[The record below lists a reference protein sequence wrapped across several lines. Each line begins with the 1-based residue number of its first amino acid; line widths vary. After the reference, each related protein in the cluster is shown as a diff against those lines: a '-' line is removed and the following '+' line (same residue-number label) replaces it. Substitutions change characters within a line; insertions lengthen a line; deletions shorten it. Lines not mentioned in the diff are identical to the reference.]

1 MSSAALLAAT
11 VSGDRLELSAAG
23 DWTADR
29 ANDLE
34 RLVTAVAIPPQSP
47 IKVVQ
52 VNMAGVAKLDTY
64 GAWLLER
71 LLRGSRES
79 GAAADVIN
87 LDDQFRTLVDTVHQT
102 TELPDPERMR
112 RKSVTDWLAAVGENI
127 AEVGQ
132 SAALFLQMLGAV
144 TSAFLRIFWRPRT
157 FRFTSLVNQVDLVGW
172 RAVPIILL
180 ITFLIGAIL
189 AQQGIFHFRRFG
201 ADIFVVDMVG
211 ILVLREVGVLIVCIM
226 VAGRSGSAYTAELGS
241 MKMREEID
249 ALQTMGFD
257 PISVLVLPRILAL
270 VIAVPMLTFLGE
282 MSALYGAGLVA
293 SLYGGIQPEVFLQRL
308 REVISVNH
316 FMVGMIKAPCMAMVI
331 GIVACVRGL
340 ETKGSAESLGAQTT
354 AAVVQAIFLVIVLDG
369 IFAVFFAAIDK

>member
-1 MSSAALLAAT
+1 MSSEALLAAT

-29 ANDLE
+29 AKDLE
-34 RLVTAVAIPPQSP
+34 RLIMAAALPPQSP
-47 IKVVQ
+47 IKLVR

-71 LLRGSRES
+71 LLRGSREQ
-79 GAAADVIN
+79 GAATDVVN
-87 LDDQFRTLVDTVHQT
+87 LHDQFRTLVDTVHQT

-112 RKSVTDWLAAVGENI
+112 RTRVTDWLAAVGENI
-127 AEVGQ
+127 AEVGK
-132 SAALFLQMLGAV
+132 SAALFAQMLGAV
-144 TSAFLRIFWRPRT
+144 TFAFLRVFWRPRT
-157 FRFTSLVNQVDLVGW
+157 FRFTSLVNQIDLVGW

-201 ADIFVVDMVG
+201 ADVFVVDMVG
-211 ILVLREVGVLIVCIM
+211 ILVLREIGVLIVCVM
-226 VAGRSGSAYTAELGS
+226 VAGRSGSAYTAEIGS

-293 SLYGGIQPEVFLQRL
+293 SLYGGIQPEVFVQRL
-308 REVISVNH
+308 REVISLDH
-316 FMVGMIKAPCMAMVI
+316 FMVGMIKAPFMALTI

-340 ETKGSAESLGAQTT
+340 ETQGSAESLGAQTT
-354 AAVVQAIFLVIVLDG
+354 AAVVQSIFLVIVLDG
-369 IFAVFFAAIDK
+369 VFAVFFAAIDK

>member
-1 MSSAALLAAT
+1 MSSDALLAAT
-11 VSGDRLELSAAG
+11 VSGDTLELLAAG

-34 RLVTAVAIPPQSP
+34 RLVEAAALPSQSP
-47 IKVVQ
+47 IKTVR

-71 LLRGSRES
+71 LLRGSRER
-79 GAAADVIN
+79 GAATDVIH
-87 LDDQFRTLVDTVHQT
+87 LHDQFRTLVDTVHQT

-112 RKSVTDWLAAVGENI
+112 RKSMTDWLAAVGENI

-132 SAALFLQMLGAV
+132 SAALFVQMLGAV
-144 TSAFLRIFWRPRT
+144 TFSFLRIFWRPRT
-157 FRFTSLVNQVDLVGW
+157 FRFTSLVNQIDLVGW

-201 ADIFVVDMVG
+201 ADVFVVDMVG

-270 VIAVPMLTFLGE
+270 VIAVPILTFLGE

-308 REVISVNH
+308 REVISLNH
-316 FMVGMIKAPCMAMVI
+316 FMVGMVKAPFMAMVI

>member
-1 MSSAALLAAT
+1 MSSDTLLAAT

-34 RLVTAVAIPPQSP
+34 RLVMAAAIPPQSP
-47 IKVVQ
+47 IKSVR

-71 LLRGSRES
+71 LLRGAREQ
-79 GAAADVIN
+79 GAAADVLN

-102 TELPDPERMR
+102 TELPDPERLR
-112 RKSVTDWLAAVGENI
+112 RKSVTDWLATVGENI
-127 AEVGQ
+127 AEVGK
-132 SAALFLQMLGAV
+132 SAALFAQMLGAV
-144 TSAFLRIFWRPRT
+144 TFAFLRVFWRPRT
-157 FRFTSLVNQVDLVGW
+157 FRLTSLVNQIDLVGW

-189 AQQGIFHFRRFG
+189 AQQGIFHFRKFG
-201 ADIFVVDMVG
+201 ADVFVVDMVG
-211 ILVLREVGVLIVCIM
+211 ILVLREIGVLIVCVM
-226 VAGRSGSAYTAELGS
+226 VAGRSGSAYTAEIGS

-308 REVISVNH
+308 REVISLDH
-316 FMVGMIKAPCMAMVI
+316 FMVGMVKAPFMALTI

-340 ETKGSAESLGAQTT
+340 ETQGSAESLGAQTT
-354 AAVVQAIFLVIVLDG
+354 AAVVQSIFLVIVLDG